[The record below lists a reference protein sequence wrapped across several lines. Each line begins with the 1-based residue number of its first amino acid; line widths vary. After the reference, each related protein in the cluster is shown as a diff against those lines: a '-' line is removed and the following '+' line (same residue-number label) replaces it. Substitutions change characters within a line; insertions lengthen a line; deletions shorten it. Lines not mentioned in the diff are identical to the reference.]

1 VIRVVVIGSESTG
14 KSALARALAAHYGTS
29 WAPEYVR
36 EYLDA
41 KGAPLT
47 PEDVEPIARGQI
59 AAEDA
64 AVERAVRLVILDT
77 DLASTAIYARHY
89 YGAVPEWIA
98 RAARER
104 CADLYILLDI
114 DVPWTAD
121 AQRDRGDR
129 REEMHALFVDGLAGM
144 NVVVVRGDWEERR
157 RRAIEAVDE
166 VLSAES

>member
-14 KSALARALAAHYGTS
+14 KSELARALAAHYGTS
-29 WAPEYVR
+29 WSPEYVR

-47 PEDVEPIARGQI
+47 AADVEPIARGQI
-59 AAEDA
+59 AAEEA
-64 AVERAVRLVILDT
+64 AAERAERLVICDT

-89 YGAVPEWIA
+89 YGALPEWIA

-104 CADLYILLDI
+104 CADLYLLLDI

-121 AQRDRGDR
+121 AQRDRGER
-129 REEMHALFVDGLAGM
+129 REEMHALFVDGLDGM
-144 NVVVVRGDWEERR
+144 NVVVIRGDWEERR
-157 RRAIEAVDE
+157 RRAVEAIDA
-166 VLSAES
+166 LLA

>member
-1 VIRVVVIGSESTG
+1 MIRVVVIGSESTG
-14 KSALARALAAHYGTS
+14 KSELARALAAHYGTS

-47 PEDVEPIARGQI
+47 AEDVEPIARGQI
-59 AAEDA
+59 ADEDA
-64 AVERAVRLVILDT
+64 AVERAVGLVIFDT
-77 DLASTAIYARHY
+77 DLTSTAIYARHY
-89 YGAVPEWIA
+89 YGAVLEWIA

-104 CADLYILLDI
+104 RADLYLLLDI
-114 DVPWTAD
+114 DVPWAAD